1 MAWTPRPDERRALP
15 LWFSWPGGM
24 EMHRALRSRDL
35 ELGEVCDTAEMRAE
49 SAFGGGLRLWL
60 NANWL
65 KQVWVENYVLPDAQ
79 WNPKHWTKPRSHVFD
94 GDILILPN
102 FHELESVL
110 ELSDEALIALMLD
123 AAPRLIDDAA
133 RRRGWGAVPWDGAV
147 PEGGIKTSRQPMSA
161 AKREK
166 SLERLWA
173 ALEAAGA
180 DPKRPALDTIEALG
194 DELHRRG
201 KAACNEF
208 HTGVHLALYELDRE
222 ALFRQPVR
230 DRGEDAS
237 QAPIPLSDDTFLY
250 ARAAVV
256 LSGRQTFDQVLSDYP
271 SFAAEPRDMDAEDL
285 LTLAE
290 SVMDA
295 LDGELQPPPGLPS
308 YETGSNAEHWSPQT

>member
-1 MAWTPRPDERRALP
+1 MMNSSVVPGCYAAVLTPYVKVRIECGSTPYSGNYLLTRVV
-15 LWFSWPGGM
+15 
-24 EMHRALRSRDL
+24 HRITPSLYSQSL
-35 ELGEVCDTAEMRAE
+35 EARGDGRTEV
-49 SAFGGGLRLWL
+49 
-60 NANWL
+60 
-65 KQVWVENYVLPDAQ
+65 PDAPVAEANQ
-79 WNPKHWTKPRSHVFD
+79 TLTTNEDTPVSGQVVATDVD
-94 GDILILPN
+94 GD
-102 FHELESVL
+102 VL
-110 ELSDEALIALMLD
+110 GYTLAQGPTHGALMLD